1 MRPKNLIFKTLFA
14 SSVLSLSCVANATSG
29 QQVEGLWQS
38 LEALQTQSAAKS
50 QKGAQSDKRE
60 LKLSYDSFANQ
71 LMLAPQRGTAENGIQ
86 VDLPL
91 PNGKYARF
99 ELFESSIMEEGLARK
114 YPQLKTYWG
123 RQVDNHDNSGRFDL
137 SPQGFHAM
145 FRFQG
150 KEVFIDPVKS
160 NNQRYTSYHRSSGE
174 KKRFVDRVIGKKSH
188 QHLAKHAAQ
197 KSRVNLDG
205 VERKYRIAVAVTG
218 EYTQFHGGTKE
229 KGLAAVVT
237 AINRVNQVYQTD
249 LAVKLVLVNDN
260 DKLIYTD
267 VASDP
272 YSNNDEDLD
281 KNTANINKEIGASSY
296 DIGHV
301 FVTSGGG
308 VAGFEV
314 VCGSAK
320 GDGLTG
326 SPSPKN
332 DAFHIDYVAHE
343 IGHQFGAEHTFN
355 GCGDNRVGS
364 FAFEPG
370 SGTTIMGY
378 AGLCGDTDVQQN
390 ADAYF
395 HTKSI
400 SQMYAFITQGGGASC
415 AAKTNLNNQSPSV
428 NAGNDYVIPANTPFE
443 LVGAATDSD
452 TGDQANLEYTWEQ
465 IDLGTAENSA
475 SDMIDDGSRP
485 LFRSVMPSQSPKRVI
500 PKLADVLAN
509 KTTKGETYA
518 KTDRDLNFTLTVR
531 DKKGGVGM
539 DSTKLTVKKDA
550 GPFKVTH
557 GNGTSWASGSQ
568 QNVTWDVAN
577 TNNAPINCNVVDIS
591 LSTDGGQSFAHSL
604 VTNSANDGSET
615 VTLPNASADN
625 ARLKIKC
632 SDNIFF
638 AVSTSDIKLGSG
650 GGGGSSNNPPQA
662 QNDSFEVQQDSAATT
677 FDVLS
682 NDSDPDSGDTLSI
695 ASISYSGSSE
705 VSHDGSRISYKPAEG
720 FTGTETIGYTIK
732 DSSGATASAQLTV
745 TVNESSSGGSGGGT
759 TQPPQGGSSSG
770 GGSLFWL
777 TGLLLA
783 LTFKRK
789 RR

>member
-1 MRPKNLIFKTLFA
+1 MRQRNLTYKTLLL
-14 SSVLSLSCVANATSG
+14 SSVLSLSFAANASDNHQVEG
-29 QQVEGLWQS
+29 VWQQVE
-38 LEALQTQSAAKS
+38 APKLQNSAKLD
-50 QKGAQSDKRE
+50 KGVKLDKRE
-60 LKLSYDSFANQ
+60 LQLSYDVFASQ
-71 LMLAPQRGTAENGIQ
+71 LKLAPSQQSAAHGVQ

-99 ELFESSIMEEGLARK
+99 ELFESSIMEDGLAQK

-145 FRFQG
+145 FRYQG
-150 KEVFIDPVKS
+150 KEIFIDPQRN
-160 NNQRYTSYHRSSGE
+160 NNQRYISYYRSSGE
-174 KKRFVDRVIGKKSH
+174 SKKFIDRVIGKKPH
-188 QHLAKHAAQ
+188 QHLAKSASQ
-197 KSRVNLDG
+197 KAIANLDG

-267 VASDP
+267 ATSDP

-281 KNTANINKEIGASSY
+281 KNTANINKEIGADNY

-314 VCGSAK
+314 VCGQGK

-326 SPSPKN
+326 SPSPQN

-355 GCGDNRVGS
+355 GCGENRVGS

-378 AGLCGDTDVQQN
+378 AGLCGDTDVQPN

-400 SQMYAFITQGGGASC
+400 SQMYAFISQGGGASC
-415 AAKTNLNNQSPSV
+415 ATKTNLNNQSPNV
-428 NAGNDYVIPANTPFE
+428 NAGSDYVIPANTPFE
-443 LVGAATDSD
+443 LVGSATDND

-465 IDLGTAENSA
+465 TDLGAAENSA
-475 SDMIDDGSRP
+475 SDMVDDGSRP
-485 LFRSVMPSQSPKRVI
+485 LFRSLMPSQSPKRTL

-509 KTTKGETYA
+509 KTTKGEAYA
-518 KTDRDLNFTLTVR
+518 TTDRELNFTLTVR

-539 DSTKLTVKKDA
+539 DSAKLTVKKDA

-557 GNGTSWASGSQ
+557 ASGTSWAAGSQ
-568 QNVTWDVAN
+568 QNVSWDVAN
-577 TNNAPINCNVVDIS
+577 TNNAPISCNVVDIM
-591 LSTDGGQSFAHSL
+591 LSTDGGQSFAYTL
-604 VTNSANDGSET
+604 TTNSANDGSES
-615 VTLPNASADN
+615 VTLPDVSADN
-625 ARLKIKC
+625 ARLKVKC

-662 QNDSFEVQQDSAATT
+662 QNDSFEVEQDSAATT
-677 FDVLS
+677 VDVLS
-682 NDSDPDSGDTLSI
+682 NDSDPDSGDTISI

-705 VSHDGSRISYKPAEG
+705 VSHDGSRISYKPAAG
-720 FTGTETIGYTIK
+720 FTGTETIGYTVR

-745 TVNESSSGGSGGGT
+745 TVTEKSSSGGSGGGT
-759 TQPPQGGSSSG
+759 TQPPQGGGSSG

-777 TGLLLA
+777 GGLLIA
-783 LTFKRK
+783 LVLKRK
-789 RR
+789 R

>member
-1 MRPKNLIFKTLFA
+1 MRQKNLTYKTAFL
-14 SSVLSLSCVANATSG
+14 SSVLSLSFAVNASDD

-38 LEALQTQSAAKS
+38 VETSKQ
-50 QKGAQSDKRE
+50 QKLVDLDERE
-60 LKLSYDSFANQ
+60 LQLSYDVFANQ
-71 LMLAPQRGTAENGIQ
+71 LKLAPAQKSAEHGIQ

-99 ELFESSIMEEGLARK
+99 ELFESSIMEEGLAQK

-137 SPQGFHAM
+137 SPQGFHGM
-145 FRFQG
+145 FCYQG
-150 KEVFIDPVKS
+150 KEIFIDPVAGS
-160 NNQRYTSYHRSSGE
+160 NQKYTSYHRSSGE
-174 KKRFVDRVIGKKSH
+174 RKKFVDRVIGKRSH
-188 QHLAKHAAQ
+188 QHLARSVSQNAKA
-197 KSRVNLDG
+197 NLDG
-205 VERKYRIAVAVTG
+205 IERKYRIAVAVTG

-267 VASDP
+267 ATSDP
-272 YSNNDEDLD
+272 YDNNDNDLD
-281 KNTANINKEIGASSY
+281 KNTANINKEIGADSY

-314 VCGSAK
+314 VCGSGK

-355 GCGDNRVGS
+355 GCGDNRAGS

-378 AGLCGDTDVQQN
+378 AGLCGDTDVQPN

-400 SQMYAFITQGGGASC
+400 SQMYAFISQGGGASC
-415 AAKTNLNNQSPSV
+415 ATKTSLNNQSPTA
-428 NAGNDYVIPANTPFE
+428 NAGNDYMIPANTPFE
-443 LVGAATDSD
+443 LIGSATDSD

-465 IDLGTAENSA
+465 VDLGAAENSTA
-475 SDMIDDGSRP
+475 DMIDDGSRP
-485 LFRSVMPSQSPKRVI
+485 LFRSVMPSQSPKRVF

-509 KTTKGETYA
+509 KTTKGETYP
-518 KTDRDLNFTLTVR
+518 TTNRDLNFTLTVR

-557 GNGTSWASGSQ
+557 GSGTSWAKGSR

-577 TNNAPINCNVVDIS
+577 TDNAPISCNVVDIL
-591 LSTDGGQSFAHSL
+591 LSTDGGQSFTHTLA
-604 VTNSANDGSET
+604 TNSANDGSES
-615 VTLPNASADN
+615 VTLPDVSADN

-632 SDNIFF
+632 SDNVFF
-638 AVSTSDIKLGSG
+638 AASTSDIKLGS

-662 QNDSFEVQQDSAATT
+662 QNDSYEVEQDSNTT
-677 FDVLS
+677 SIDVLS
-682 NDSDPDSGDTLSI
+682 NDSDPDSGDTVSI

-705 VSHDGSRISYKPAEG
+705 VSHDGSRISYKPVIG

-745 TVNESSSGGSGGGT
+745 TVTEKSSGGGTGGGT

-777 TGLLLA
+777 SGLLLA
-783 LTFKRK
+783 LTLKRK
-789 RR
+789 K